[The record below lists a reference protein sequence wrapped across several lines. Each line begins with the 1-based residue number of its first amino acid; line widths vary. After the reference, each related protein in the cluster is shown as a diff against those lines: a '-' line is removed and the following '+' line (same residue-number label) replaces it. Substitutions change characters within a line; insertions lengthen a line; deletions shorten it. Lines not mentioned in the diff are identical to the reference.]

1 MQKQKKQ
8 VVADESDESSDMETP
23 SPERVDGDDDD
34 NEDEDKSSEKSRVG
48 LNVAEFKRKAAAPR
62 RTLVSADFT
71 GFSHEMFDP
80 RDRKPKL
87 LNQ

>member
-8 VVADESDESSDMETP
+8 VVADESDESSDIETP
-23 SPERVDGDDDD
+23 SPERVDGNDDD
-34 NEDEDKSSEKSRVG
+34 NEDKSSEKSRVG